1 MVKVVAPVV
10 VLFAMVAGE
19 PSSFLASRDLQQV
32 NSEDSGLAIECGDM
46 SGDTTEFHLLGK
58 ACMTLDTDRQECCKQ
73 HLKNIARE
81 LPWWA
86 WIAIAVGVVALI
98 AASSDASAGF
108 AGNSCAAPADF
119 AAHHVSA
126 KSRRYLRR
134 CCAASEPVSSFAC
147 DHKCHLLSCHIPEA
161 NLNRP
166 MPSGISCVSWHS
178 KLSCA
183 WIL

>member
-98 AASSDASAGF
+98 
-108 AGNSCAAPADF
+108 SCLIGCLC
-119 AAHHVSA
+119 
-126 KSRRYLRR
+126 RLCRELL
-134 CCAASEPVSSFAC
+134 CCPC
-147 DHKCHLLSCHIPEA
+147 RLCCPSCF
-161 NLNRP
+161 
-166 MPSGISCVSWHS
+166 GKV
-178 KLSCA
+178 
-183 WIL
+183 